1 MKVNQLMNAGDVIT
15 IKATAS
21 CHDAIESMAK
31 NGVRHLPVVASD
43 GTLAGMITDRD
54 IRHHLFRPEVF
65 HDLGA
70 VDVKSLLS
78 GVTVSEIM
86 SWPVLT
92 TTRDADITEAA
103 SVMRRSRVGSLL
115 VVDGARPVGML
126 TETNLL
132 REIVR
137 ADGACCPEVETI
149 IVSYP

>member
-1 MKVNQLMNAGDVIT
+1 MKVKQLIDAGDVIT
-15 IKATAS
+15 IQTSAS
-21 CHDAIESMAK
+21 CHDAIESMAR

-78 GVTVSEIM
+78 GVAVSQIM
-86 SWPVLT
+86 SSPVLT
-92 TTRDADITEAA
+92 TTRDTDITDAA

-115 VVDGARPVGML
+115 VVEGTRPVGML

-137 ADGACCPEVETI
+137 ADGACCPEVVTI
-149 IVSYP
+149 VVSFP